1 MYEKIESDMIKF
13 KAESFI
19 KPKITSGRP
28 TIKSNMP
35 KKPRPIEIINEK
47 IQIGKYGPQPY

>member
-28 TIKSNMP
+28 TIKSNIP